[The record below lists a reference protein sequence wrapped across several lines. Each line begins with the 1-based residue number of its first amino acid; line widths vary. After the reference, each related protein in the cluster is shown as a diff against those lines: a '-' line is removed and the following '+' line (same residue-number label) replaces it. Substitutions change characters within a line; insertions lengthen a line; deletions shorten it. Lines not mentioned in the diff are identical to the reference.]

1 MVPIRPFVAEFTAKY
16 AGYTC
21 QEVAHDYE
29 LAFAAARRC
38 AAEFDWDAVVSNMV
52 YVWTGLTQAIGLKYY
67 GIPGIDI
74 PADTGF
80 QYREPPQNDAYMQP
94 EEYDALIADPTGF
107 LLNVWL
113 PRVAAPVRAP
123 GEPTTTANHLSFL
136 KGGMAM
142 MKYFAA
148 FGTQNALLRSECG
161 TVSAIAGIFKA
172 PMDIIADKLRG
183 YLGLVDDLFER
194 RDKVVAACEALM
206 PHLFHVA
213 HTSADPQRLVPI
225 GYWMHRGGVPFVSP
239 EIFKN
244 VYWATVKPIIEELW
258 AHGHQTLF
266 YAEGKWDHHLESFAE
281 LPERSIVYHVDQGDV
296 EKAASRAGR
305 EVLLERRHSQLAAH
319 ARQAGG
325 RAAAGPQG
333 AGNRRRR
340 RGLYPRRQRHRA
352 ERRHDREHAGH
363 DRRRPRVRRLLFR
376 LPGSRCRR
384 RSNRPP
390 PRPGLLPRRAGR
402 DRACVSLGKRSW
414 PSFRR
419 FKATPPCAAA
429 FGKTSTPWP
438 TCMSGRCCCRSERT
452 GKASNHRFASKRLL
466 QGRHAY
472 LPPIVGQL
480 AGPHEVESPTADAGK
495 IGGHFRGQAPL
506 GKLEGQEHPPNI
518 DLGMGHDG
526 LDGIEREV
534 GRDVHIG
541 GEPADL
547 AKRPAGNFDGT
558 AANVAELGIF
568 KNRRGHFGRIDA
580 DDIKSPPQ
588 Q

>member
-1 MVPIRPFVAEFTAKY
+1 MADKDSLYQVRLRRYITAMRNGKPDMVPIRPFVAEFTAKY

-29 LAFAAARRC
+29 LAFAAARKC

-52 YVWTGLTQAIGLKYY
+52 YVWTGLTQSIGLKYY

-74 PADTGF
+74 PAETGF
-80 QYREPPQNDAYMQP
+80 QYREPPQNNAYMRP
-94 EEYDALIADPTGF
+94 EEYDALIEDPTGF

-113 PRVAAPVRAP
+113 PRVAAGVRAP

-142 MKYFAA
+142 MKYFSA
-148 FGTQNALLRSECG
+148 FGAQNALLRSNSG

-281 LPERSIVYHVDQGDV
+281 LPERSIVYHVDQGDI
-296 EKAASRAGR
+296 EKAHRVLGGKFCISGGIPNWLLTRGKPEDVRQQVRKVLEIAARDGGYILDASAIVQNDAAIENIRAMTDAGR
-305 EVLLERRHSQLAAH
+305 EFGVYSSGCLEPLPPPFVVPPS
-319 ARQAGG
+319 GG
-325 RAAAGPQG
+325 IPPTMGTRCPGGTTNTAAASG
-333 AGNRRRR
+333 R
-340 RGLYPRRQRHRA
+340 
-352 ERRHDREHAGH
+352 
-363 DRRRPRVRRLLFR
+363 
-376 LPGSRCRR
+376 
-384 RSNRPP
+384 
-390 PRPGLLPRRAGR
+390 PRPGV
-402 DRACVSLGKRSW
+402 CQ
-414 PSFRR
+414 
-419 FKATPPCAAA
+419 
-429 FGKTSTPWP
+429 PW
-438 TCMSGRCCCRSERT
+438 EE
-452 GKASNHRFASKRLL
+452 KQAE
-466 QGRHAY
+466 
-472 LPPIVGQL
+472 LPPIQG
-480 AGPHEVESPTADAGK
+480 DA
-495 IGGHFRGQAPL
+495 AL
-506 GKLEGQEHPPNI
+506 C
-518 DLGMGHDG
+518 
-526 LDGIEREV
+526 
-534 GRDVHIG
+534 
-541 GEPADL
+541 
-547 AKRPAGNFDGT
+547 
-558 AANVAELGIF
+558 
-568 KNRRGHFGRIDA
+568 RRVWEDIDA
-580 DDIKSPPQ
+580 LAYMYVWQVLLSF
-588 Q
+588 